1 MSFPLDIYHVKCL
14 HLCSPL
20 QNVEELRVLN
30 LTFYHFSV
38 LEVLLSITRRV
49 IIRMGILFML
59 VNCLLCVQWPDSLQI
74 YVVGYKE
81 GPDLQNAK
89 SICVHNILYITIYNI
104 ALYFALYI
112 IFLI

>member
-1 MSFPLDIYHVKCL
+1 MFSSSKCRGVTCFKFNIL
-14 HLCSPL
+14 PL
-20 QNVEELRVLN
+20 QCIRSSLEYYKKSDYKNVE
-30 LTFYHFSV
+30 
-38 LEVLLSITRRV
+38 
-49 IIRMGILFML
+49 MGILFML